1 MAYPSG
7 SVEQPG
13 QEQQPMLVAEAGEA
27 GEAGEVG
34 EQAVAWERA
43 SQSGSAVHPGQEQ

>member
-1 MAYPSG
+1 
-7 SVEQPG
+7 
-13 QEQQPMLVAEAGEA
+13 MLVAEAQAPSERVQVGEA
-27 GEAGEVG
+27 GESG